1 MTDKEV
7 RASNKRV
14 LGFAIACFVCIS
26 LIGGCGFL
34 LIFAITHSYGGDISI
49 LVEEHPRITVIAAA
63 AALMIIVLFIGLI
76 FYIKGLIADN
86 AIANKAAKERYQKA
100 KRSAQRACKRN
111 GVRFNLSA
119 FNKKYRA
126 MLEKEKKDK
135 EDGIEGYP
143 DGPLSFVPSFGAPA
157 K

>member
-86 AIANKAAKERYQKA
+86 AIPIKAP
-100 KRSAQRACKRN
+100 KRS
-111 GVRFNLSA
+111 F
-119 FNKKYRA
+119 KKP
-126 MLEKEKKDK
+126 KDC
-135 EDGIEGYP
+135 INHCISHFP
-143 DGPLSFVPSFGAPA
+143 
-157 K
+157 